1 MRKESRQKT
10 IQIRVAMTT
19 TRDKDLN
26 SENMKIYSDS
36 KGFVPLNLSV
46 FQFFCL
52 RIFFHFNLQK
62 KWINIYISQ
71 KPKTVAIKRF
81 SIKNTNKK

>member
-46 FQFFCL
+46 FQFF
-52 RIFFHFNLQK
+52 
-62 KWINIYISQ
+62 
-71 KPKTVAIKRF
+71 V
-81 SIKNTNKK
+81 